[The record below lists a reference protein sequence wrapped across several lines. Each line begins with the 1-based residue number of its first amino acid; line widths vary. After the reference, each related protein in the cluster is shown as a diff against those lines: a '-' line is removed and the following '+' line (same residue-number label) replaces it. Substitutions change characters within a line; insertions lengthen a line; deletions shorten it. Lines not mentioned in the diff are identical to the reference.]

1 MSYYYYVADMNREKL
16 SYSSKIALYIMLLI
30 YCSICLNACAELDFY
45 SKFPFLNSETCFL
58 CFIII
63 ISVLQA

>member
-1 MSYYYYVADMNREKL
+1 MSYYYYVVDMNREKL
-16 SYSSKIALYIMLLI
+16 SYSSNNALYVMLLI
-30 YCSICLNACAELDFY
+30 YCLMYLNACAELDFY
-45 SKFPFLNSETCFL
+45 SEFPFLNSERCFL